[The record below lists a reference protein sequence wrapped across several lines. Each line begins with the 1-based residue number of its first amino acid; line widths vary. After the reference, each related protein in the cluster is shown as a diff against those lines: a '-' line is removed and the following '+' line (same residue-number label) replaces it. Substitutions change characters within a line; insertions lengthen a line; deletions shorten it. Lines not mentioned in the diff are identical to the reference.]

1 MSSNRITI
9 ISALNMFTRCIFVM
23 SLIALV
29 PHVSP
34 DAHFLILGI
43 VPVIRKG
50 PHIFQQV
57 CKADPGPG
65 HHGTEGEQMKR

>member
-1 MSSNRITI
+1 
-9 ISALNMFTRCIFVM
+9 M

-34 DAHFLILGI
+34 DAHFLILRI